1 MIDCFIMSESST
13 YTFQLD
19 SEQIQKLKA
28 VLEGLGYEFR
38 SIAYAHFGASKGK
51 LSLAMYQSGKL
62 VVQGKES
69 KSFIEFILEPEVT
82 GVLPAQTGNH
92 AESPEQYEPHIGIDE
107 SGKGDFFGP
116 LVIAAVYV
124 DRGIVEQLMAKG
136 VRDSK
141 LIKSDQKARAL
152 AVEIKRVLGRKW
164 SVISLEPAKYNEL
177 YGKFKNLNRLLAW
190 GHCTVLENVLEVVP
204 DCPRALSDQFA
215 DERLILNQ
223 LKERGKK
230 IKMEQRTKAESDVA
244 VAAASILA
252 RAAFLEGLEKL
263 GREIGVELPKG
274 ASGAVKK
281 RGEEIAAKHGEVGL
295 RSVSKSHFKTFQE
308 CLNLGLDL
316 SL

>member
-1 MIDCFIMSESST
+1 MSEPST

-19 SEQIQKLKA
+19 PSKIQKLKE
-28 VLEGLGYEFR
+28 VLESLGYEFCQ
-38 SIAYAHFGASKGK
+38 IAYAHFGAAKGK

-62 VVQGKES
+62 VVQGKDS
-69 KSFIEFILEPEVT
+69 KSFIEFVLEPEVT
-82 GVLPAQTGNH
+82 GVIPQGLKSSS
-92 AESPEQYEPHIGIDE
+92 ESPEQYEPHIGIDE

-116 LVIAAVYV
+116 LVIAATYV
-124 DRGIVEQLMAKG
+124 DKEIVQQLIAKG

-152 AVEIKRVLGRKW
+152 AVEIKKILAGKW
-164 SVISLEPAKYNEL
+164 SIISLGPEKYNEL
-177 YGKFKNLNRLLAW
+177 YSKFKNLNRLLAW
-190 GHCTVLENVLEVVP
+190 GHATVLENVLQMVP

-230 IKMEQRTKAESDVA
+230 IKMEQRTKAESDWA

-263 GREIGVELPKG
+263 GNQIGVELLKG

-281 RGEEIAAKHGEVGL
+281 RGEEIAKKYGESGL
-295 RSVSKSHFKTFQE
+295 KTVSKAHFKTFQE
-308 CLNLGLDL
+308 CLSPRLDI
-316 SL
+316 